1 MEEMGLKLLLET
13 AGGAKVE
20 ETKGCWVVE
29 KGWTLGTDVAWSPYG
44 QMGCLYC
51 E

>member
-29 KGWTLGTDVAWSPYG
+29 KGWTLGTDVEGWKKG
-44 QMGCLYC
+44 FLVN
-51 E
+51 